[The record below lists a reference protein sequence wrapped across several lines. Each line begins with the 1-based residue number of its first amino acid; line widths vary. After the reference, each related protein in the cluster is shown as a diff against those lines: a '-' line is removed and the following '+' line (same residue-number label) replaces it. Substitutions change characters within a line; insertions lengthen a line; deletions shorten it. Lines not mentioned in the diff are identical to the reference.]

1 MKMGITE
8 ISLNKK
14 NIFLGNIYV
23 LFTIG
28 RRAKCC
34 FGISG
39 VFPAWC
45 TNGKMCTTLL
55 WIHPKQATFGR
66 LEVKMFLRYAILVTV
81 VVGDEG

>member
-1 MKMGITE
+1 MKMWYYRNFFEQKKHIFGQ
-8 ISLNKK
+8 SL
-14 NIFLGNIYV
+14 
-23 LFTIG
+23 LFTTG

-34 FGISG
+34 FGSSG
-39 VFPAWC
+39 VSH

-66 LEVKMFLRYAILVTV
+66 LEVKIFLR